1 METRRPVTLAERLA
15 VTGYAGLHLLLWV
28 PLLTGFILLVTSGV
42 LVVVWVGVVL
52 LLALI
57 PATRALANAHRKLAA
72 RILDA
77 PVPPPY
83 RPTSG
88 GALTRLRMQAA
99 DPMTWRDLLW
109 TLWALTFGFAI
120 SLIGVLLLALVVTIP
135 IWWYGVVPLLQ
146 ARASVDRAL
155 LTFGRTEALE
165 QRVSVLSETRAEVVD
180 YSAAE
185 VRRIERD
192 LHDGP
197 QARLAALSLSLG
209 LADDLFQ
216 SDPDAARKLVN
227 EARGSA
233 SSALVEL
240 RDVVR
245 GIHPPVLADRGL
257 VGAVQALAIDMATP
271 VEVDADLRGRPA
283 AAVESAMY
291 FAIAECLANTA
302 KHSGATRVWIRIR
315 HDGGVLR
322 TWVGDDGRGG
332 TDPTTGTGLRGVAT
346 RLAALD
352 GGLRITSP
360 VGGPTTVHLEV
371 PCALS

>member
-1 METRRPVTLAERLA
+1 METRRPVTMAERLA
-15 VTGYAGLHLLLWV
+15 VTGHAGLHVLLFA
-28 PLLTGFILLVTSGV
+28 PLLAGFILLVTSGV
-42 LVVVWVGVVL
+42 LVVVWIGVVL

-57 PATRALANAHRKLAA
+57 PATRALTNVHRALAS
-72 RILDA
+72 RILHA

-88 GALTRLRMQAA
+88 GVLSRLAMQAA

-120 SLIGVLLLALVVTIP
+120 SLLGVLLLAAVVTIP
-135 IWWYGVVPLLQ
+135 IWWFGVVPLLQ

-155 LTFGRTEALE
+155 LTFGRTEVLE

-209 LADDLFQ
+209 LADDLFE

-291 FAIAECLANTA
+291 FAVAECLANTA
-302 KHSGATRVWIRIR
+302 KHSGATRAWIRIR

-322 TWVGDDGRGG
+322 AWVGDDGRGG
-332 TDPTTGTGLRGVAT
+332 ADPTTGTGLRGVAT

-352 GGLRITSP
+352 GGLRISSP
-360 VGGPTTVHLEV
+360 VGGPTTVQLEV
-371 PCALS
+371 PCGLS

>member
-1 METRRPVTLAERLA
+1 METRRPVTPAERLA
-15 VTGYAGLHLLLWV
+15 VTGYAGLHVLLFA
-28 PLLTGFILLVTSGV
+28 PLVVGFALLVTSAV
-42 LVVVWVGVVL
+42 LVSVWVGVVL
-52 LLALI
+52 LLGLI
-57 PATRALANAHRKLAA
+57 PATRALTNLHRALAS
-72 RILDA
+72 RILHA

-83 RPTSG
+83 RSTSG
-88 GALTRLRMQAA
+88 GALTRLRVQAA

-109 TLWALTFGFAI
+109 TLWAITFGFAI
-120 SLIGVLLLALVVTIP
+120 SLVGVLLLAAVVTIP

-155 LTFGRTEALE
+155 LTFGRAEVLE

-180 YSAAE
+180 FSAAE

-209 LADDLFQ
+209 LADDLFD

-271 VEVDADLRGRPA
+271 VDVDADLSGRPPE
-283 AAVESAMY
+283 AVESAMY
-291 FAIAECLANTA
+291 FAVAECLANTA
-302 KHSGATRVWIRIR
+302 KHSGASRVWIRIR
-315 HDGGVLR
+315 HDGGVLSA
-322 TWVGDDGRGG
+322 WVGDDGRGG
-332 TDPTTGTGLRGVAT
+332 ANPTTGTGLRGVAT

-371 PCALS
+371 PCGLS